1 MPNLGVFLY
10 YKKSTGF
17 GFVDICP
24 VQDINAILN
33 AYNALHKKL

>member
-10 YKKSTGF
+10 YKKTTGF
-17 GFVDICP
+17 GFVDI
-24 VQDINAILN
+24 NAIFN